1 MKQVKNL
8 IALYKPQIIPQHKD
22 VSDLCSWL
30 NSHLDIEEFP
40 FTEFSNSFINQLN
53 FSAVNAITNQ
63 KLKLT
68 AEQFQFVSYR
78 LLPTEK
84 NRVYNASLGNTGEKY
99 IYVIFE
105 RNTGYISTN
114 NALLQLELS
123 VEQGVSQYDYD
134 NNTDI
139 FLYYITCLERLK
151 KKEY

>member
-1 MKQVKNL
+1 MKQIEKL
-8 IALYKPQIIPQHKD
+8 IALYKPQVIPQHKD

-30 NSHLDIEEFP
+30 NGHLDIEEFP

-84 NRVYNASLGNTGEKY
+84 NRAYNAALKSTGEKY

-114 NALLQLELS
+114 LSLIHICNWISYCFSQLDS
-123 VEQGVSQYDYD
+123 INDVFRP
-134 NNTDI
+134 I
-139 FLYYITCLERLK
+139 
-151 KKEY
+151 